1 MAQAVKQYQQQIQYL
16 RLSGDMMLDQIR
28 TLESNMNR
36 RKQQNEQPFIEEINL
51 LNILVKKLL
60 KMLAEI
66 NVCEYFKLT
75 NPQFN
80 LQYYND
86 LCDRQFNYLM
96 YQFLQKLHIRRIER
110 LNLIDFQRR

>member
-1 MAQAVKQYQQQIQYL
+1 MTQAVNDYQQRIQYL

-36 RKQQNEQPFIEEINL
+36 RKQQNQQPFIEEINL
-51 LNILVKKLL
+51 LNTLVKKLL

-80 LQYYND
+80 LEYFNE
-86 LCDRQFNYLM
+86 LCNRQFNYLM
-96 YQFLQKLHIRRIER
+96 YQFLQKLHIRRLER
-110 LNLIDFQRR
+110 FNFVDFQRW